1 MHRHSFQR
9 GFFLFLAA
17 LATLYGSELRAQ
29 MATEPLLTRSTAVHP
44 NIVFIYDDS
53 GSMNASYIFQYGGT
67 PSGMGMSGPPQQ
79 GSVDEAG
86 QSPNINRIYYDPR
99 IRYKNR
105 VDALGN
111 DIRANTLSNGTNFEV
126 YFYKSS
132 SSATQTSTWNNT
144 GNDPSNGSTSFFKSG
159 SPSGYQPLPIE
170 LAPGASTSTPYP
182 NKVSN
187 KTAGYP
193 KWLARTDC
201 TSSAAICTWQ
211 EELQNYS
218 VWSAYHKTREDLSRT
233 GVGLAFKDIGPTIR
247 LGWGTINR
255 LENGQ
260 LTSGVALFD
269 ATVKAR
275 FYSWLYNVP
284 IYGDTPNR
292 KALDNVGQYFSRT
305 DSAGPW
311 GSNPNPSSTSTSASG
326 SSSGAGNEPS
336 SAHLSCR
343 RSFAMLM
350 TDGYYND
357 WFTSVGNID
366 GSTGPTITSP
376 SGSTYQYRPSRP
388 YTDSYANTLA
398 DVALKYWA
406 TDLRP
411 DLANN
416 VPASPINESFWQNMS
431 FYAIG
436 LGIWGTLEPNATNLS
451 KLKAGTLSWPNPDP
465 DRDPYT
471 IGPPA
476 IDDMWHATLNGRG
489 TMLTATD
496 SQSLNDSIDN
506 MMASIRQITNTQSG
520 VAVSTASLN
529 VDTRKYTPQYTTG
542 SWSGNITAYEL
553 DDSGNQGSIAWQVVA
568 KDAAGKVI
576 SGIPAHASRNLVVGT
591 GAGPTSSSA
600 RSVNFT
606 LSAMSSAGVLN
617 DLPATARNADMINFL
632 RGDQSKEGDS
642 GGFRERLTVL
652 GDMVNSTPIMIKGAP
667 FREASDAKSASSPV
681 AMEVL
686 NSNNPLPGSGTAY
699 SAYRSALA
707 SRSEGVLWV
716 GGNDG
721 ILHAFRDGSPGVAGG
736 QEIFGFVPRSVLPK
750 MSELADRYY
759 THQYFVDGP
768 QTETDAFFSGS
779 WKQLLLGSTGAGAKS
794 LYALNVTEPLRGGT
808 SNLGTGTVLWEV
820 SPNTSGFAN
829 LGYVLSEIQAGPTN
843 GVDPSAN
850 PSLWAGFFG
859 NGYESSSGIA
869 SLFVVNLANGEL
881 IRELQTPSATGGPWS
896 VSSNGVTTTT
906 KNGLGGVKLVLDSS
920 AQRVLGAYA
929 GDLRGNVWRF
939 DLSNKDPSKWP
950 APELLFNTGTLKPIT
965 AAPEVVNH
973 PISGRM
979 VVVGTGKFYELK
991 DLATPYNSQSL
1002 FGLWDKTAFGTSLAS
1017 QSGAY
1022 PIAANKLDARVLV
1035 NGDLTPATGGELK
1048 VIEWIDKSGLI
1059 NKLGW
1064 TLDLPNAGER
1074 VVFPLRKLGFRNSRV
1089 VYAATLS
1096 PANVSQDPCI
1106 QTGSGT
1112 QWEIW
1117 IDGLYGA
1124 NPSKAPDI
1132 DKKNWASIFGTN
1144 SGGTTNTGANTSAK
1158 MVSEIGAQGISTAL
1172 MVLSTTG
1179 KSSSGTS
1186 AGSGSGTS
1194 SGSSPTQSFILISA
1208 GNTASN
1214 SLKINCALAGCS
1226 TATITSREWRQLYM
1240 R

>member
-1 MHRHSFQR
+1 M
-9 GFFLFLAA
+9 
-17 LATLYGSELRAQ
+17 
-29 MATEPLLTRSTAVHP
+29 
-44 NIVFIYDDS
+44 
-53 GSMNASYIFQYGGT
+53 
-67 PSGMGMSGPPQQ
+67 
-79 GSVDEAG
+79 
-86 QSPNINRIYYDPR
+86 
-99 IRYKNR
+99 
-105 VDALGN
+105 
-111 DIRANTLSNGTNFEV
+111 
-126 YFYKSS
+126 
-132 SSATQTSTWNNT
+132 
-144 GNDPSNGSTSFFKSG
+144 
-159 SPSGYQPLPIE
+159 
-170 LAPGASTSTPYP
+170 
-182 NKVSN
+182 
-187 KTAGYP
+187 
-193 KWLARTDC
+193 
-201 TSSAAICTWQ
+201 
-211 EELQNYS
+211 
-218 VWSAYHKTREDLSRT
+218 
-233 GVGLAFKDIGPTIR
+233 
-247 LGWGTINR
+247 
-255 LENGQ
+255 
-260 LTSGVALFD
+260 
-269 ATVKAR
+269 
-275 FYSWLYNVP
+275 
-284 IYGDTPNR
+284 
-292 KALDNVGQYFSRT
+292 
-305 DSAGPW
+305 
-311 GSNPNPSSTSTSASG
+311 
-326 SSSGAGNEPS
+326 
-336 SAHLSCR
+336 
-343 RSFAMLM
+343 
-350 TDGYYND
+350 
-357 WFTSVGNID
+357 
-366 GSTGPTITSP
+366 
-376 SGSTYQYRPSRP
+376 
-388 YTDSYANTLA
+388 
-398 DVALKYWA
+398 
-406 TDLRP
+406 
-411 DLANN
+411 
-416 VPASPINESFWQNMS
+416 
-431 FYAIG
+431 
-436 LGIWGTLEPNATNLS
+436 
-451 KLKAGTLSWPNPDP
+451 
-465 DRDPYT
+465 
-471 IGPPA
+471 
-476 IDDMWHATLNGRG
+476 
-489 TMLTATD
+489 
-496 SQSLNDSIDN
+496 
-506 MMASIRQITNTQSG
+506 
-520 VAVSTASLN
+520 
-529 VDTRKYTPQYTTG
+529 
-542 SWSGNITAYEL
+542 
-553 DDSGNQGSIAWQVVA
+553 VA

-576 SGIPAHASRNLVVGT
+576 SGIPTHGSRNLVVGS

-632 RGDQSKEGDS
+632 RGDQSKEGDA

-686 NSNNPLPGSGTAY
+686 NSSNPLPGSGTAY

-707 SRSEGVLWV
+707 NRSEGVLWV

-750 MSELADRYY
+750 MSGLADRYY

-768 QTETDAFFSGS
+768 QTETDAYFSGS

-896 VSSNGVTTTT
+896 VSSNGVTTTS

-950 APELLFNTGTLKPIT
+950 APELLFSISTSRPIT

-979 VVVGTGKFYELK
+979 VVVGTGKFFETK
-991 DLATPYNSQSL
+991 DLAAPYNSQSL
-1002 FGLWDKTAFGTSLAS
+1002 LGLWDKTAFGTPLSS
-1017 QSGAY
+1017 QAGAY
-1022 PIAANKLDARVLV
+1022 PIAANKLDARVLA
-1035 NGDLTPATGGELK
+1035 NGDLISATGGELK
-1048 VIEWIDKSGLI
+1048 VIDWS
-1059 NKLGW
+1059 NQMGW
-1064 TLDLPNAGER
+1064 ALDLPNAGER

-1132 DKKNWASIFGTN
+1132 VKANWASIFGTN

-1158 MVSEIGAQGISTAL
+1158 MVSEVGAQGISTAL
-1172 MVLSTTG
+1172 MVLPSTG
-1179 KSSSGTS
+1179 KSSGAASTSGPT
-1186 AGSGSGTS
+1186 T
-1194 SGSSPTQSFILISA
+1194 TQSFILISA
-1208 GNTASN
+1208 GSSATN

>member
-1 MHRHSFQR
+1 MHPRLFQSV
-9 GFFLFLAA
+9 FSLCLAA
-17 LATLYGSELRAQ
+17 LATLLGGELRAQ

-44 NIVFIYDDS
+44 NLVFIYDDS
-53 GSMNASYIFQYGGT
+53 GSMNANYIYQYGGS

-79 GSVDEAG
+79 GSVNEAA

-105 VDALGN
+105 VDASGN
-111 DIRANTLSNGTNFEV
+111 DIRANTLRNGTDFEV

-144 GNDPSNGSTSFFKSG
+144 GNNPSNGSTSFFKSG
-159 SPSGYQPLPIE
+159 SPNGYQPLPIE
-170 LAPGASTSTPYP
+170 LAPGASTTTPYP

-187 KTAGYP
+187 NIKSYP

-201 TSSAAICTWQ
+201 ISSFAVCTWQ
-211 EELQNYS
+211 EELQNFS
-218 VWSAYHKTREDLSRT
+218 VWSAYHSTREEIAKT
-233 GVGLAFKDIGPTIR
+233 GVGLAFKDIGPTVR
-247 LGWGTINR
+247 LGWATINK
-255 LENGQ
+255 LELGQ

-269 ATVKAR
+269 ASVKAK
-275 FYSWLYNVP
+275 FYNWLYNIP

-292 KALDNVGQYFSRT
+292 KALDTVGKYFSRI

-311 GSNPNPSSTSTSASG
+311 GSNPNPSSTGTSASG
-326 SSSGAGNEPS
+326 SNSGAGNEPTT
-336 SAHLSCR
+336 AHMSCR
-343 RSFAMLM
+343 RSFTMLM

-357 WFTSVGNID
+357 RFSSVGNMD
-366 GSTGPTITSP
+366 GSTGPTITTP
-376 SGSTYQYRPSRP
+376 SGSTYQYKPARP
-388 YTDSYANTLA
+388 YADSYTNTLA

-416 VPASPINESFWQNMS
+416 VPASPFNESFWQNMS

-451 KLKAGTLSWPNPDP
+451 RLKAGTLSWPSPDT
-465 DRDPYT
+465 DDPT
-471 IGPPA
+471 A
-476 IDDMWHATLNGRG
+476 IDDMWHATLNARG
-489 TMLTATD
+489 SMLTATD

-506 MMASIRQITNTQSG
+506 MMANIRQITNTQSG

-553 DDSGNQGSIAWQVVA
+553 DDAGNQGSIAWQVVG
-568 KDAAGKVI
+568 KDASGKLI
-576 SGIPAHASRNLVVGT
+576 SGIPAHGSRNLVVGT
-591 GAGPTSSSA
+591 GAAPTSSSS

-606 LSAMSSAGVLN
+606 LSAMNSAGVLN
-617 DLPATARNADMINFL
+617 DLPATARNADMVNFL
-632 RGDQSKEGDS
+632 RGDQSKEGDA
-642 GGFRERLTVL
+642 GGFRERITVL

-681 AMEVL
+681 ALEVL
-686 NSNNPLPGSGTAY
+686 NSSNPLPGTGSAY

-721 ILHAFRDGSPGVAGG
+721 ILHAFRDGSAGVAGG

-750 MSELADRYY
+750 MSSLADRFY
-759 THQYFVDGP
+759 THQYLVDGP
-768 QTETDAFFSGS
+768 QTETDAFISGS

-808 SNLGTGTVLWEV
+808 SNLGTDTVLWEV
-820 SPNTSGFAN
+820 SPNTSGYAN

-843 GVDPSAN
+843 GVDTTAN
-850 PSLWAGFFG
+850 PSQWAGFLG
-859 NGYESSSGIA
+859 NGYESASGTA
-869 SLFVVNLANGEL
+869 SMFVVNLANGEL

-896 VSSNGVTTTT
+896 VISNGVTTTT
-906 KNGLGGVKLVLDSS
+906 KNGLGGVKLVLDAS

-950 APELLFNTGTLKPIT
+950 VPELLFSTGTSKPIT

-979 VVVGTGKFYELK
+979 VVVGTGKFFETK
-991 DLATPYNSQSL
+991 DLDAPYGNQSL
-1002 FGLWDKTAFGTSLAS
+1002 LGLWDKTAFGTPLSTQA
-1017 QSGAY
+1017 GAY
-1022 PIAANKLDARVLV
+1022 PIATNKLDTRVLV
-1035 NGDLTPATGGELK
+1035 NGDLTSATGGELK
-1048 VIEWIDKSGLI
+1048 VIDWS

-1089 VYAATLS
+1089 LYAATLS

-1132 DKKNWASIFGTN
+1132 VKANWASIFGTN

-1158 MVSEIGAQGISTAL
+1158 MVSEIGAQGISSAL
-1172 MVLSTTG
+1172 MVVSPKNSTG
-1179 KSSSGTS
+1179 NSGTVS
-1186 AGSGSGTS
+1186 GAASGAGSGSNT
-1194 SGSSPTQSFILISA
+1194 TQNFVLISA
-1208 GNTASN
+1208 GSSASN

>member
-1 MHRHSFQR
+1 MHPRQFQR
-9 GFFLFLAA
+9 VFSLCLAA
-17 LATLYGSELRAQ
+17 LATLLGGELRAQ

-44 NIVFIYDDS
+44 NLVFIYDDS
-53 GSMNASYIFQYGGT
+53 GSMNANYIYQYGGS

-79 GSVDEAG
+79 GSVNEAA

-105 VDALGN
+105 VDASGN
-111 DIRANTLSNGTNFEV
+111 DIRANTLRNGTDFEV

-144 GNDPSNGSTSFFKSG
+144 GNNPSNGSTSFFKSG
-159 SPSGYQPLPIE
+159 SPNGYQPLPIE
-170 LAPGASTSTPYP
+170 LAPGASTTTPYP

-187 KTAGYP
+187 NIKSYP

-201 TSSAAICTWQ
+201 ISSFAVCTWQ
-211 EELQNYS
+211 EELQNFS
-218 VWSAYHKTREDLSRT
+218 VWSAYHSTREEIAKT
-233 GVGLAFKDIGPTIR
+233 GVGLAFKDIGPTVR
-247 LGWGTINR
+247 LGWATINK
-255 LENGQ
+255 LELGQ

-269 ATVKAR
+269 ASVKAK
-275 FYSWLYNVP
+275 FYNWLYNIP

-292 KALDNVGQYFSRT
+292 KALDTVGKYFSRI

-311 GSNPNPSSTSTSASG
+311 GSNPNPSSTGTSASG
-326 SSSGAGNEPS
+326 SNSGAGNEPTT
-336 SAHLSCR
+336 AHMSCR
-343 RSFAMLM
+343 RSFTMLM

-357 WFTSVGNID
+357 RFSSVGNMD
-366 GSTGPTITSP
+366 GSTGPTITTP
-376 SGSTYQYRPSRP
+376 SGSTYQYKPARP
-388 YTDSYANTLA
+388 YADSYTNTLA

-416 VPASPINESFWQNMS
+416 VPASPFNESFWQNMS

-451 KLKAGTLSWPNPDP
+451 RLKAGTLSWPSPDT
-465 DRDPYT
+465 DDPT
-471 IGPPA
+471 A
-476 IDDMWHATLNGRG
+476 IDDMWHATLNARG
-489 TMLTATD
+489 SMLTATD

-506 MMASIRQITNTQSG
+506 MMANIRQITNTQSG

-553 DDSGNQGSIAWQVVA
+553 DDAGNQGSIAWRVVG
-568 KDAAGKVI
+568 KDASGKLI
-576 SGIPAHASRNLVVGT
+576 SGIPAHGSRNLVVGT
-591 GAGPTSSSA
+591 GAAPTSSSS

-606 LSAMSSAGVLN
+606 LSAMNSAGVLN
-617 DLPATARNADMINFL
+617 DLPATARNADMVNFL
-632 RGDQSKEGDS
+632 RGDQSKEGDA
-642 GGFRERLTVL
+642 GGFRERITVL

-681 AMEVL
+681 ALEVL
-686 NSNNPLPGSGTAY
+686 NSSNPLPGTGSAY

-721 ILHAFRDGSPGVAGG
+721 ILHAFRDGSAGVAGG

-750 MSELADRYY
+750 MSSLADRFY
-759 THQYFVDGP
+759 THQYLVDGP
-768 QTETDAFFSGS
+768 QTETDAFISGS

-808 SNLGTGTVLWEV
+808 SNLGTDTVLWEV
-820 SPNTSGFAN
+820 SPNTSGYAN

-843 GVDPSAN
+843 GVDTTAN
-850 PSLWAGFFG
+850 PSLWAGFLG
-859 NGYESSSGIA
+859 NGYESASGTA
-869 SLFVVNLANGEL
+869 SMFVVNLANGEL

-896 VSSNGVTTTT
+896 VISNGVTTTT
-906 KNGLGGVKLVLDSS
+906 KNGLGGVKLVLDAS

-950 APELLFNTGTLKPIT
+950 APELLFSTGTSKPIT

-979 VVVGTGKFYELK
+979 VVVGTGKFFETK
-991 DLATPYNSQSL
+991 DLDAPYGNQSL
-1002 FGLWDKTAFGTSLAS
+1002 LGLWDKTAFGTPLSTQA
-1017 QSGAY
+1017 GAY
-1022 PIAANKLDARVLV
+1022 PIATNKLDTRVLV
-1035 NGDLTPATGGELK
+1035 NGDLTSATGGELK
-1048 VIEWIDKSGLI
+1048 VIDWS

-1064 TLDLPNAGER
+1064 TLDLPNAGQR

-1089 VYAATLS
+1089 LYAATLS

-1132 DKKNWASIFGTN
+1132 VKANWASIFGTN

-1158 MVSEIGAQGISTAL
+1158 MVSEIGAQGISSAL
-1172 MVLSTTG
+1172 MVVSPKNSTG
-1179 KSSSGTS
+1179 NSGTVS
-1186 AGSGSGTS
+1186 GAASGAGSGSNT
-1194 SGSSPTQSFILISA
+1194 TQNFVLISA
-1208 GNTASN
+1208 GSSASN

>member
-1 MHRHSFQR
+1 MHPRLFQR
-9 GFFLFLAA
+9 VFSLCLAA
-17 LATLYGSELRAQ
+17 LATLLGGELRAQ

-44 NIVFIYDDS
+44 NLVFIYDDS
-53 GSMNASYIFQYGGT
+53 GSMNANYIYQYGGS

-79 GSVDEAG
+79 GSVNEAA

-105 VDALGN
+105 VDASGN
-111 DIRANTLSNGTNFEV
+111 DIRANTLRNGTDFEV

-144 GNDPSNGSTSFFKSG
+144 GNNPSNGSTSFFKSG
-159 SPSGYQPLPIE
+159 SPNGYQPLPIE
-170 LAPGASTSTPYP
+170 LAPGASTTTPYP

-187 KTAGYP
+187 NIKSYP

-201 TSSAAICTWQ
+201 ISSFAVCTWQ
-211 EELQNYS
+211 EELQNFS
-218 VWSAYHKTREDLSRT
+218 VWSAYHSTREEIAKT
-233 GVGLAFKDIGPTIR
+233 GVGLAFKDIGPTVR
-247 LGWGTINR
+247 LGWATINK
-255 LENGQ
+255 LELGQ

-269 ATVKAR
+269 ASVKAR
-275 FYSWLYNVP
+275 FYNWLYNIP

-292 KALDNVGQYFSRT
+292 KALDTVGKYFSRI

-311 GSNPNPSSTSTSASG
+311 GSNPNPSSTGTSASG
-326 SSSGAGNEPS
+326 SNSGAGNEPTT
-336 SAHLSCR
+336 AHMSCR
-343 RSFAMLM
+343 RSFTMLM

-357 WFTSVGNID
+357 RFSSVGNMD
-366 GSTGPTITSP
+366 GSTGPTITTP
-376 SGSTYQYRPSRP
+376 SGSTYQYKPARP
-388 YTDSYANTLA
+388 YADSYTNTLA

-416 VPASPINESFWQNMS
+416 VPASPFNESFWQNMS

-451 KLKAGTLSWPNPDP
+451 RLKAGTLSWPSPDT
-465 DRDPYT
+465 DDPT
-471 IGPPA
+471 A
-476 IDDMWHATLNGRG
+476 IDDMWHATLNARG
-489 TMLTATD
+489 SMLTATD

-529 VDTRKYTPQYTTG
+529 VDTRKYTPRYTTG

-553 DDSGNQGSIAWQVVA
+553 DDAGNQGSIAWQVVG
-568 KDAAGKVI
+568 KDASGKLI
-576 SGIPAHASRNLVVGT
+576 SGIPAHGSRNLVVGT
-591 GAGPTSSSA
+591 GAAPTSSSS

-606 LSAMSSAGVLN
+606 LSAMNSAGVLN
-617 DLPATARNADMINFL
+617 DLPATARNADMVNFL
-632 RGDQSKEGDS
+632 RGDQSKEGDA
-642 GGFRERLTVL
+642 GGFRERITVL

-681 AMEVL
+681 ALEVL
-686 NSNNPLPGSGTAY
+686 NSSNPLPGTGSAY

-721 ILHAFRDGSPGVAGG
+721 ILHAFRDGSAGVAGG
-736 QEIFGFVPRSVLPK
+736 QEIFGFVPRSVLTK
-750 MSELADRYY
+750 MSSLADRFY
-759 THQYFVDGP
+759 THQYLVDGP
-768 QTETDAFFSGS
+768 QTETDAFISGS

-808 SNLGTGTVLWEV
+808 SNLGTDTVLWEV
-820 SPNTSGFAN
+820 SPNTSGYAN

-843 GVDPSAN
+843 GVDTTAN
-850 PSLWAGFFG
+850 PSLWAGFLG
-859 NGYESSSGIA
+859 NGYESASGTA
-869 SLFVVNLANGEL
+869 SMFVVNLANGEL

-896 VSSNGVTTTT
+896 VISNGVTTTT
-906 KNGLGGVKLVLDSS
+906 KNGLGGVKLVLDAS

-950 APELLFNTGTLKPIT
+950 VPELLFSTGTSKPIT

-979 VVVGTGKFYELK
+979 VVVGTGKFFETK
-991 DLATPYNSQSL
+991 DLDAPYGNQSL
-1002 FGLWDKTAFGTSLAS
+1002 LGLWDKTAFGTPLSTQA
-1017 QSGAY
+1017 GAY
-1022 PIAANKLDARVLV
+1022 PIATNKLDTRVLV
-1035 NGDLTPATGGELK
+1035 NGDLTSATGGELK
-1048 VIEWIDKSGLI
+1048 VIDWS

-1089 VYAATLS
+1089 LYAATLS

-1132 DKKNWASIFGTN
+1132 VKANWASIFGTN

-1158 MVSEIGAQGISTAL
+1158 MVSEIGAQGISSAL
-1172 MVLSTTG
+1172 MVVSPKNSTG
-1179 KSSSGTS
+1179 NSGTVS
-1186 AGSGSGTS
+1186 GAASGAGSGSNT
-1194 SGSSPTQSFILISA
+1194 TQNFVLISA
-1208 GNTASN
+1208 GSSASN

>member
-1 MHRHSFQR
+1 MHQHPFQR
-9 GFFLFLAA
+9 VFSLFLAA
-17 LATLYGSELRAQ
+17 LATLLGAELRAQ

-44 NIVFIYDDS
+44 NLVFIYDDS
-53 GSMNASYIFQYGGT
+53 GSMNANYIYQYGGS
-67 PSGMGMSGPPQQ
+67 PSGMGMSGPPPQ
-79 GSVDEAG
+79 GSVNEAA

-105 VDALGN
+105 VDASGN
-111 DIRANTLSNGTNFEV
+111 DIRANTLSNGTDFEV
-126 YFYKSS
+126 YFYKPS

-144 GNDPSNGSTSFFKSG
+144 GNNPSNGSASFFKSG
-159 SPSGYQPLPIE
+159 SPNGYQPLPIE
-170 LAPGASTSTPYP
+170 LAPGASSTTPYP

-187 KTAGYP
+187 KTASYP

-201 TSSAAICTWQ
+201 ISSAAVCTWQ
-211 EELQNYS
+211 EELQNFS
-218 VWSAYHKTREDLSRT
+218 VWSAYHNTREELAKT
-233 GVGLAFKDIGPTIR
+233 GVGLAFKDIGPTVR
-247 LGWGTINR
+247 LGWATINR
-255 LENGQ
+255 LEFGQ

-269 ATVKAR
+269 ASVKAQ
-275 FYSWLYNVP
+275 FYNWLYSIP

-292 KALDNVGQYFSRT
+292 KALDTVGKYFSRT

-311 GSNPNPSSTSTSASG
+311 GRNPNPSSTGTSATG
-326 SSSGAGNEPS
+326 SSSGAGSEPS
-336 SAHLSCR
+336 AAHMSCR

-357 WFTSVGNID
+357 WFSSVGNVD
-366 GSTGPTITSP
+366 GSTGPTILPP
-376 SGSTYQYRPSRP
+376 SGPTYQYKPARP
-388 YTDSYANTLA
+388 YADSYTNTLA

-416 VPASPINESFWQNMS
+416 VPASPLNESFWQNMS

-451 KLKAGTLSWPNPDP
+451 KLKAGTLSWPSPDT
-465 DRDPYT
+465 DDPT
-471 IGPPA
+471 A

-489 TMLTATD
+489 SMLTATD

-506 MMASIRQITNTQSG
+506 MMANIRQITNTQSG

-553 DDSGNQGSIAWQVVA
+553 DDAGNQGSIAWQVVG
-568 KDAAGKVI
+568 KDASGKLI
-576 SGIPAHASRNLVVGT
+576 SGIPAHGSRNLVVGT
-591 GAGPTSSSA
+591 GAAPTSSSS

-606 LSAMSSAGVLN
+606 LSAMNSAGVLN
-617 DLPATARNADMINFL
+617 DLPATARNADMVNFL
-632 RGDQSKEGDS
+632 RGDQSKEGDA
-642 GGFRERLTVL
+642 GGFRERITVL

-681 AMEVL
+681 ALEVL
-686 NSNNPLPGSGTAY
+686 NSSNPLPGTGSAY

-721 ILHAFRDGSPGVAGG
+721 ILHAFRDGSAGVAGG

-750 MSELADRYY
+750 MSSLADRFY
-759 THQYFVDGP
+759 THQYLVDGP
-768 QTETDAFFSGS
+768 QTETDAFISGS

-808 SNLGTGTVLWEV
+808 SNLGTDTVLWEV
-820 SPNTSGFAN
+820 SPNTSGYAN
-829 LGYVLSEIQAGPTN
+829 LGYVLSEIKAGPTN
-843 GVDPSAN
+843 GVDTTAN
-850 PSLWAGFFG
+850 PSLWAGFLG
-859 NGYESSSGIA
+859 NGYESASGTA
-869 SLFVVNLANGEL
+869 SMFVINLANGEL

-896 VSSNGVTTTT
+896 VISNGVTTTT
-906 KNGLGGVKLVLDSS
+906 KNGLGGVKLVLDAS

-950 APELLFNTGTLKPIT
+950 APELLFSNGTSKPIT

-979 VVVGTGKFYELK
+979 VVVGTGKFFETK
-991 DLATPYNSQSL
+991 DLAAPYGSQSL
-1002 FGLWDKTAFGTSLAS
+1002 LGLWDKTAFGTPLSTQA
-1017 QSGAY
+1017 GAY

-1035 NGDLTPATGGELK
+1035 NGDLISATGGELK
-1048 VIEWIDKSGLI
+1048 VIDWS

-1064 TLDLPNAGER
+1064 NLDLPNAGER

-1089 VYAATLS
+1089 LYAATLS

-1132 DKKNWASIFGTN
+1132 VKANWASIFGTN
-1144 SGGTTNTGANTSAK
+1144 SGGTTNSGANTSAK
-1158 MVSEIGAQGISTAL
+1158 MVSEIGAQGISNAL
-1172 MVLSTTG
+1172 MVLPSTG
-1179 KSSSGTS
+1179 KSSGSATTSGPT
-1186 AGSGSGTS
+1186 T
-1194 SGSSPTQSFILISA
+1194 TQSFILISA
-1208 GNTASN
+1208 GSSASP

>member
-1 MHRHSFQR
+1 MHQHPFQR
-9 GFFLFLAA
+9 VFSLFLAA
-17 LATLYGSELRAQ
+17 LATLLGAELRAQ

-44 NIVFIYDDS
+44 NLVFIYDDS
-53 GSMNASYIFQYGGT
+53 GSMNANYIYQYGGS
-67 PSGMGMSGPPQQ
+67 PSGMGMSGPPPQ
-79 GSVDEAG
+79 GSVNEAA

-144 GNDPSNGSTSFFKSG
+144 GNNPSNGSASFFKSG
-159 SPSGYQPLPIE
+159 SPNGYQPLPIE

-187 KTAGYP
+187 KTASYP

-201 TSSAAICTWQ
+201 TSSAAVCTWQ
-211 EELQNYS
+211 EELQNFS
-218 VWSAYHKTREDLSRT
+218 VWSAYHNTREELAKT
-233 GVGLAFKDIGPTIR
+233 GVGLAFKDIGPTVR
-247 LGWGTINR
+247 LGWATINR
-255 LENGQ
+255 LEFGQ

-269 ATVKAR
+269 ASVKAQ
-275 FYSWLYNVP
+275 FYNWLYNIP

-292 KALDNVGQYFSRT
+292 KALDTVGKYFSRT

-311 GSNPNPSSTSTSASG
+311 GRNPNPSSTSTSASG
-326 SSSGAGNEPS
+326 SSSGAGTEPS

-357 WFTSVGNID
+357 SFTSVGNID
-366 GSTGPTITSP
+366 GSTGPTITPP
-376 SGSTYQYRPSRP
+376 SGPTYQYKPARP
-388 YTDSYANTLA
+388 YADSYTNTLA

-416 VPASPINESFWQNMS
+416 VPASPLNESFWQNMS

-451 KLKAGTLSWPNPDP
+451 KLKAGTLSWPSPDI
-465 DRDPYT
+465 DDPT
-471 IGPPA
+471 A

-489 TMLTATD
+489 SMLTATD

-520 VAVSTASLN
+520 VAVSSASLN

-553 DDSGNQGSIAWQVVA
+553 DDAGNQGSIAWQVVG
-568 KDAAGKVI
+568 KDASGKLI
-576 SGIPAHASRNLVVGT
+576 SGIPAHSSRNLVVGT
-591 GAGPTSSSA
+591 GAAPTSSSA

-606 LSAMSSAGVLN
+606 LSAMSAAGVLN
-617 DLPATARNADMINFL
+617 DLPATARNADMVNFL
-632 RGDQSKEGDS
+632 RGDQSKEGDA

-667 FREASDAKSASSPV
+667 FREASDAKSGSSPV
-681 AMEVL
+681 ALEVL
-686 NSNNPLPGSGTAY
+686 NSSNPLPGSGAAY

-750 MSELADRYY
+750 MSGLADRYY
-759 THQYFVDGP
+759 THQYLVDGP
-768 QTETDAFFSGS
+768 QTETDAYVSGS

-794 LYALNVTEPLRGGT
+794 LYALNVTEPLRAGT
-808 SNLGTGTVLWEV
+808 ANLGTGTVLWEV

-829 LGYVLSEIQAGPTN
+829 LGYVLSEIQSGPTN

-850 PSLWAGFFG
+850 PSLWAGFLG
-859 NGYESSSGIA
+859 NGYESASGIA

-950 APELLFNTGTLKPIT
+950 APELLFSIGTSKPIT

-979 VVVGTGKFYELK
+979 VVVGTGKFFETK
-991 DLATPYNSQSL
+991 DLAAPYNSQSL
-1002 FGLWDKTAFGTSLAS
+1002 LGLWDKTAFGTPLSS
-1017 QSGAY
+1017 QAGAY
-1022 PIAANKLDARVLV
+1022 PIAANKLDARVLA
-1035 NGDLTPATGGELK
+1035 NGDLISATGGELK
-1048 VIEWIDKSGLI
+1048 VIDWS
-1059 NKLGW
+1059 NQMGW
-1064 TLDLPNAGER
+1064 ALDLPNAGER

-1132 DKKNWASIFGTN
+1132 VKANWASIFGTN

-1158 MVSEIGAQGISTAL
+1158 MVSEVGAQGISTAL
-1172 MVLSTTG
+1172 MVLPSTG
-1179 KSSSGTS
+1179 KSSGAASTSGPT
-1186 AGSGSGTS
+1186 T
-1194 SGSSPTQSFILISA
+1194 TQSFILISA
-1208 GNTASN
+1208 GSSATN

>member
-1 MHRHSFQR
+1 MRRQYFQTLLSLCL
-9 GFFLFLAA
+9 GGLAG
-17 LATLYGSELRAQ
+17 YVPHKVGAQ
-29 MATEPLLTRSTAVHP
+29 MATEPLLTRSTAVLP
-44 NIVFIYDDS
+44 NLVFIFDDS
-53 GSMNASYIFQYGGT
+53 GSMNATYMFQYGGK
-67 PSGMGMSGPPQQ
+67 PSGMGMSGPPQK
-79 GSVDEAG
+79 GSVDEAAL
-86 QSPNINRIYYDPR
+86 SPSINRIYYDPR

-105 VDALGN
+105 VDATGN
-111 DIRANTLSNGTNFEV
+111 DIRPNTLRNSTEFEV
-126 YFYKSS
+126 YFYKVSP
-132 SSATQTSTWNNT
+132 SATQTSTWNNT
-144 GNDPSNGSTSFFKSG
+144 GNDPSNGSASYFKSG
-159 SPSGYQPLPIE
+159 SPNGYQPQTSE
-170 LAPGASTSTPYP
+170 LAPGASTNTPYP

-187 KTAGYP
+187 NIKNFP
-193 KWLARTDC
+193 KWLGRTDC
-201 TSSAAICTWQ
+201 ISSPTVCTWQ

-218 VWSAYHKTREDLSRT
+218 VWSVYHKTREDLSRT

-247 LGWGTINR
+247 LGWGTINK

-269 ATVKAR
+269 ASVKAR
-275 FYSWLYNVP
+275 FYDWLYNVP
-284 IYGDTPNR
+284 ISGDTPNR
-292 KALDNVGQYFSRT
+292 KALDTVGKYFSRT

-311 GSNPNPSSTSTSASG
+311 GSNPNPSSTGISASG
-326 SSSGAGNEPS
+326 SSLGGVNEPS

-357 WFTSVGNID
+357 SFNGLGNTD
-366 GSTGPTITSP
+366 GSTGPTIATP
-376 SGSTYQYRPSRP
+376 SGSTYQYKPAKP
-388 YTDSYANTLA
+388 YADNYANTLA

-416 VPASPINESFWQNMS
+416 VPASPTNESFWQNMS

-436 LGIWGTLEPNATNLS
+436 LGIWGTLEPNAANLS
-451 KLKAGTLSWPNPDP
+451 KLKAGTLSWPIPDT
-465 DRDPYT
+465 DDPT
-471 IGPPA
+471 A

-489 TMLTATD
+489 SILTATD
-496 SQSLNDSIDN
+496 SQSLNDSIDA

-542 SWSGNITAYEL
+542 SWTGNITAYEL
-553 DDSGNQGSIAWQVVA
+553 DDAGNQGSIAWQVVA
-568 KDAAGKVI
+568 KDAAGKLI
-576 SGIPAHASRNLVVGT
+576 SNIPAHGSRNLVVGT
-591 GAGPTSSSA
+591 GAAPNSSSA
-600 RSVNFT
+600 RSVSFT
-606 LSAMSSAGVLN
+606 LSAMSSAGMLN
-617 DLPATARNADMINFL
+617 DLPAVARNADMINFL
-632 RGDQSKEGDS
+632 RGDQSKEGDA

-667 FREASDAKSASSPV
+667 FREASDAKSGFSPV

-686 NSNNPLPGSGTAY
+686 NSSNPLPGTGAAY
-699 SAYRSALA
+699 TAYRSTLA
-707 SRSEGVLWV
+707 ARSEGVLWV

-750 MSELADRYY
+750 MSALADRYY

-794 LYALNVTEPLRGGT
+794 LYALNVTEPLRGGS
-808 SNLGTGTVLWEV
+808 SNLGTGTVLWEI
-820 SPNTSGFAN
+820 SPNMSGFAN

-850 PSLWAGFFG
+850 PSLWAGFVG
-859 NGYESSSGIA
+859 NGYESTSGIA
-869 SLFVVNLANGEL
+869 SLFVINLATGEL

-896 VSSNGVTTTT
+896 VISNGVTTTY
-906 KNGLGGVKLVLDSS
+906 KNGLGGVKLVLDSG

-991 DLATPYNSQSL
+991 DLAMPYNSQSL
-1002 FGLWDKTAFGTSLAS
+1002 LGLWDKAAFGTSLNA
-1017 QSGAY
+1017 QSVVY
-1022 PIAANKLDARVLV
+1022 PIASSKLDARVMV
-1035 NGDLTPATGGELK
+1035 DGDLTTAAGGPLQ
-1048 VIEWIDKSGLI
+1048 VIDWS

-1074 VVFPLRKLGFRNSRV
+1074 VVFPLRKLGYRNSRTLYV
-1089 VYAATLS
+1089 ASLS
-1096 PANVSQDPCI
+1096 PANVSRDPCI

-1144 SGGTTNTGANTSAK
+1144 SGGTTTSGANTSAK
-1158 MVSEIGAQGISTAL
+1158 MVSEIGAKGISTAL
-1172 MVLSTTG
+1172 MVLPTPG
-1179 KSSSGTS
+1179 KP
-1186 AGSGSGTS
+1186 GSGSGAGSTS
-1194 SGSSPTQSFILISA
+1194 ASTSPSGPSTTQSFILISA
-1208 GNTASN
+1208 SSSASN
-1214 SLKINCALAGCS
+1214 SLNINCALAGCS
-1226 TATITSREWRQLYM
+1226 TASIASREWRQLYL

>member
-1 MHRHSFQR
+1 MHPRLFQSV
-9 GFFLFLAA
+9 FSLCLAA
-17 LATLYGSELRAQ
+17 LATLLGGELRAQ

-44 NIVFIYDDS
+44 NLVFIYDDS
-53 GSMNASYIFQYGGT
+53 GSMNANYIYQYGGS

-79 GSVDEAG
+79 GSVNEAA

-105 VDALGN
+105 VDASGN
-111 DIRANTLSNGTNFEV
+111 DIRANTLRNGTDFEV

-144 GNDPSNGSTSFFKSG
+144 GNNPSNGSTSFFKSG
-159 SPSGYQPLPIE
+159 SPNGYQPLPIE
-170 LAPGASTSTPYP
+170 LAPGASTTTPYP

-187 KTAGYP
+187 NIKSYP

-201 TSSAAICTWQ
+201 ISSFAVCTWQ
-211 EELQNYS
+211 EELQNFS
-218 VWSAYHKTREDLSRT
+218 VWSAYHSTREEIAKT
-233 GVGLAFKDIGPTIR
+233 GVGLAFKDIGPTVR
-247 LGWGTINR
+247 LGWATINR
-255 LENGQ
+255 LEFGQ

-269 ATVKAR
+269 ASVKAQ
-275 FYSWLYNVP
+275 FYNWLYNIP

-292 KALDNVGQYFSRT
+292 KALDTVGKYFSRI

-311 GSNPNPSSTSTSASG
+311 GSNPNPSSTGTSASG
-326 SSSGAGNEPS
+326 SNSGAGNEPTT
-336 SAHLSCR
+336 AHMSCR
-343 RSFAMLM
+343 RSFTMLM

-357 WFTSVGNID
+357 RFSSVGNMD
-366 GSTGPTITSP
+366 GSTGPTITTP
-376 SGSTYQYRPSRP
+376 SGSTYQYKPARP
-388 YTDSYANTLA
+388 YADSYTNTLA

-416 VPASPINESFWQNMS
+416 VPASPFNESFWQNMS

-451 KLKAGTLSWPNPDP
+451 RLKAGTLSWPSPDT
-465 DRDPYT
+465 DDPT
-471 IGPPA
+471 A
-476 IDDMWHATLNGRG
+476 IDDMWHATLNARG
-489 TMLTATD
+489 SMLTATD

-506 MMASIRQITNTQSG
+506 MMANIRQITNTQSG

-553 DDSGNQGSIAWQVVA
+553 DDAGNQGSIAWQVVG
-568 KDAAGKVI
+568 KDASGKLI
-576 SGIPAHASRNLVVGT
+576 SGIPAHGSRNLVVGT
-591 GAGPTSSSA
+591 GAAPTSSSS

-606 LSAMSSAGVLN
+606 LSAMNSAGVLN
-617 DLPATARNADMINFL
+617 DLPATARNADMVNFL
-632 RGDQSKEGDS
+632 RGDQSKEGDA
-642 GGFRERLTVL
+642 GGFRERITVL

-681 AMEVL
+681 ALEVL
-686 NSNNPLPGSGTAY
+686 NSSNPLPGTGSAY

-721 ILHAFRDGSPGVAGG
+721 ILHAFRDGSAGVAGG

-750 MSELADRYY
+750 MSSLADRFY
-759 THQYFVDGP
+759 THQYLVDGP
-768 QTETDAFFSGS
+768 QTETDAFISGS

-808 SNLGTGTVLWEV
+808 SNLGTDTVLWEV
-820 SPNTSGFAN
+820 SPNTSGYAN

-843 GVDPSAN
+843 GVDTTAN
-850 PSLWAGFFG
+850 PSLWAGFLG
-859 NGYESSSGIA
+859 NGYESASGTA
-869 SLFVVNLANGEL
+869 SMFVVNLANGEL

-896 VSSNGVTTTT
+896 VISNGVTTTT
-906 KNGLGGVKLVLDSS
+906 KNGLGGVKLVLDAS

-950 APELLFNTGTLKPIT
+950 VPELLFSTGTSKPIT

-979 VVVGTGKFYELK
+979 VVVGTGKFFETK
-991 DLATPYNSQSL
+991 DLDAPYGNQSL
-1002 FGLWDKTAFGTSLAS
+1002 LGLWDKTAFGTPLSTQA
-1017 QSGAY
+1017 GAY
-1022 PIAANKLDARVLV
+1022 PIATNKLDTRVLV
-1035 NGDLTPATGGELK
+1035 NGDLTSATGGELK
-1048 VIEWIDKSGLI
+1048 VIDWS

-1089 VYAATLS
+1089 LYAATLS

-1132 DKKNWASIFGTN
+1132 VKANWASIFGTN

-1158 MVSEIGAQGISTAL
+1158 MVSEIGAQGISSAL
-1172 MVLSTTG
+1172 MVVSPKNSTG
-1179 KSSSGTS
+1179 NSGTVS
-1186 AGSGSGTS
+1186 GAASGAGSGSNT
-1194 SGSSPTQSFILISA
+1194 TQNFVLISA
-1208 GNTASN
+1208 GSSASN